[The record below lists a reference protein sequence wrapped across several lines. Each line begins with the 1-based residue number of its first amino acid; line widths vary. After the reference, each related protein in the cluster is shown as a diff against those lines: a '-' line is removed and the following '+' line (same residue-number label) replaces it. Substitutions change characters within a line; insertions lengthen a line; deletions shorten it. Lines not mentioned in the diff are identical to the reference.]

1 MAEYSTSE
9 IAVRGCRIRL
19 MRGGAGEPLVY
30 LHGASGASV
39 AAVPANSSA
48 QKYDVIA
55 PEHPGFGE
63 SDTPDWLDTIHDL
76 AYFYLDV
83 LRPAEAQGR
92 ASGRQFARRLARGRD
107 RGAQHART
115 LPRVTLCN
123 AAGLYVPGAKQ
134 SDSFLMSEEQRL
146 REFFYDP
153 KKAEEMVARVMHPD
167 REDTVLKNRATVAKL
182 SWQPRSHD
190 PHLPKW
196 LHRIDVPTLIL
207 WGDHDKSFPKEHAQA
222 YQKAIPGAKLV
233 MIPKC
238 GHVPQIEKPDEFVA
252 ALEEFHHRAQARRRE
267 EARHEVLQL
276 PSDAVWRTPISTPS
290 PRTARPG

>member
-1 MAEYSTSE
+1 MAEHSTSE
-9 IAVRGCRIRL
+9 IAVRDCRIRL
-19 MRGGAGEPLVY
+19 MRGGSGDPLLY
-30 LHGASGASV
+30 LHGASGAAWLPVLQKLSE
-39 AAVPANSSA
+39 
-48 QKYDVIA
+48 KYDVIA

-83 LRPAEAQGR
+83 MEQLKLRNVHLVGNSLGGWLAAEIAVR
-92 ASGRQFARRLARGRD
+92 NTSRLAS
-107 RGAQHART
+107 
-115 LPRVTLCN
+115 VTLCN

-134 SDSFLMSEEQRL
+134 SDSFMMSEEQRL

-153 KKAEEMVARVMHPD
+153 KKAEEMVARVMDPD
-167 REDTVLKNRATVAKL
+167 REDTVLKNRATVARL

-196 LHRIDVPTLIL
+196 LHRIDVPTLVI

-222 YQKAIPGAKLV
+222 YHKAIPGSKLV
-233 MIPKC
+233 MVPKC

-252 ALEEFHHRAQARRRE
+252 ALESFISARKQA
-267 EARHEVLQL
+267 A
-276 PSDAVWRTPISTPS
+276 
-290 PRTARPG
+290 